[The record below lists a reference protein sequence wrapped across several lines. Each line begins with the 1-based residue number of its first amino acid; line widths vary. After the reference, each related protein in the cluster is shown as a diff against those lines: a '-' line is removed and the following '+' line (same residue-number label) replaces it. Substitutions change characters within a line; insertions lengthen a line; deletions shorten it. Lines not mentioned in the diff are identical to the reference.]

1 MYYYYNEDKYIIK
14 SKKPVSKKTQK
25 LLRWVKVNIPKD
37 KFFGK
42 VTKD

>member
-25 LLRWVKVNIPKD
+25 LLRWVNIPKD

-42 VTKD
+42 VTKK